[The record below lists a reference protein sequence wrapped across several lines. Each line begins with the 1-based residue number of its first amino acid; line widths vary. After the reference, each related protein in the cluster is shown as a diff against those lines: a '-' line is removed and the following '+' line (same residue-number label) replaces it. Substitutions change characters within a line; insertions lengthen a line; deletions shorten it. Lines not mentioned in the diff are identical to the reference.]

1 MKKYLLILMVLIFS
15 FTAAFGAA
23 LDVLDIVK
31 KGDDILNAPGD
42 AYIVLTMVLTDKK
55 GNKSERKS
63 EMFQKGTDKRL
74 IRFLTPAD
82 QKGIG
87 FLTLPDDVMY
97 LYLPAFKK
105 VRQIASHVTNQNFAG
120 TDLTYDDLSHFEFYK
135 THSAEMISDEQNVYV
150 IKLVPEEK
158 KDKDY
163 KYLFAYYRKDNFYPV
178 KIEFFDT
185 SGNVWK
191 FIERKDLRIIDGYL
205 TAMEM
210 VIKDLKKDHSTVSTI
225 NEVKFDIGLKE
236 DVFTKRNLIRVR

>member
-1 MKKYLLILMVLIFS
+1 MKQYLLLIMVLVFS
-15 FTAAFGAA
+15 FTAAFGTA
-23 LDVLDIVK
+23 LDALDIVK
-31 KGDDILNAPGD
+31 KGDDILNAPED
-42 AYIVLTMVLTDKK
+42 AYIVSTMLLIDKK

-63 EMFQKGTDKRL
+63 EMFQKGVDKRL

-105 VRQIASHVTNQNFAG
+105 VRKIASHVKNQNFAG
-120 TDLTYDDLSHFEFYK
+120 TDLTYGDLSHFEFHK
-135 THSAEMISDEQNVYV
+135 THRAEMISQEQNEYV

-163 KYLFAYYRKDNFYPV
+163 AYLLAYYRKDNFYPV

-185 SGNVWK
+185 SGKIWK
-191 FIERKDLRIIDGYL
+191 IIDRKDIRIIDGYL
-205 TAMEM
+205 TSMKME
-210 VIKDLKKDHSTVSTI
+210 IKDLKKNHSTISTI
-225 NEVKFDIGLKE
+225 NEAEFDIGLKE
-236 DVFTKRNLIRVR
+236 DVFTKRNLIRIR